1 MYQFLFQINGKRGF
15 APKSFLNE
23 YKVLKRDLSYEV
35 PVYKYNDKAN
45 RVQPE
50 KLESTEK
57 KSSESQT
64 LLKDKLSQN
73 DNPETPLLKSID
85 ESTIEES
92 HGIDADSISPS
103 YEVIDGTTVYF
114 ESKPSVQP
122 SFVSEVA
129 HATAL
134 PNEQTSVASDSEI
147 AHEGLSSDKNTF
159 INNKKI
165 QSDTNNAKLEKIKL
179 SVDTQKQ
186 TSFDSSLE
194 NPEAIIR
201 STLDTVNKNDTSALD
216 RDDKSEQE
224 SLKNV
229 EHVEKPDSKAEEN
242 VEDNK
247 KEKITEHV
255 ESDGIFAS
263 ITKTFKILSNLEET
277 VTTESTT
284 TQTNDDITV
293 PEAVVS
299 SDNLQLEEQVSENI
313 EVKDVTEKTQVKLE
327 SSMDQSFTGK
337 EKIEM
342 QQEVIQKNI
351 ENIAKLSEE
360 FEKIKETSTIILEN
374 ITSSDVPLSNNF
386 VHENVDK
393 SAKELPA
400 PLILTEDSS
409 ASAKADVDSQIKNIQ
424 IQETNKIDKVTE
436 NIRTDAITSDEEKST
451 ISSNLQETVAT
462 TQSSNDIEQKL
473 SESNEAYLGNIK
485 KDTDYKEIIDQVDKS
500 VIAETINLPSEA
512 ENIAIESFSESHSVD
527 ENIAI
532 TEEKLTHSDADIQ
545 FNKESIV
552 YSNINKNDDLVNDTS
567 SDKVPIDSNEFSN
580 NVKSSILGAE
590 QSIDSSQESIIS
602 EQTMILDEVLKKR
615 DLSSIENLE
624 HEDSKLLINIRKDK
638 EKKF

>member
-114 ESKPSVQP
+114 ENKPSVQP

-224 SLKNV
+224 PLKNV
-229 EHVEKPDSKAEEN
+229 EHVEKSDSKAEEN

-424 IQETNKIDKVTE
+424 IQETNKIEKVTE

>member
-1 MYQFLFQINGKRGF
+1 
-15 APKSFLNE
+15 
-23 YKVLKRDLSYEV
+23 V
-35 PVYKYNDKAN
+35 PVYKYNGKAN

-57 KSSESQT
+57 KSSESPT

-85 ESTIEES
+85 ESTTEET
-92 HGIDADSISPS
+92 HGIDTDSISPS

-114 ESKPSVQP
+114 ESNPSVQP

-134 PNEQTSVASDSEI
+134 PNEQTSVAPDSEI
-147 AHEGLSSDKNTF
+147 AYEELSSDKDTF

-165 QSDTNNAKLEKIKL
+165 QSDTNDAKLEKIKL

-186 TSFDSSLE
+186 TNFDSSLE

-216 RDDKSEQE
+216 GDDKSKQE

-229 EHVEKPDSKAEEN
+229 EHVEKSDSNAEEN

-277 VTTESTT
+277 VTTDSTT

-299 SDNLQLEEQVSENI
+299 SGNLQLKEQVSENI
-313 EVKDVTEKTQVKLE
+313 EVKDVTEKILTTPIKLE
-327 SSMDQSFTGK
+327 SSIDQSIDHFTGK

-342 QQEVIQKNI
+342 QQEVIQENI
-351 ENIAKLSEE
+351 ENIAKISEE
-360 FEKIKETSTIILEN
+360 FEKIKEASTIILEN

-400 PLILTEDSS
+400 PLILMEDS
-409 ASAKADVDSQIKNIQ
+409 SAKADVDSQIKNVQ
-424 IQETNKIDKVTE
+424 IQETNKIEKVTE

-451 ISSNLQETVAT
+451 ILSNLQETVAT

-500 VIAETINLPSEA
+500 VIAETINLPSETA
-512 ENIAIESFSESHSVD
+512 ENIAIESFPESHSVD

-532 TEEKLTHSDADIQ
+532 TEEKLTHSGADIQ

-580 NVKSSILGAE
+580 NVKSSVLGAE

-615 DLSSIENLE
+615 DLSSIGNLE
-624 HEDSKLLINIRKDK
+624 HEDSKLLIN
-638 EKKF
+638 

>member
-1 MYQFLFQINGKRGF
+1 
-15 APKSFLNE
+15 
-23 YKVLKRDLSYEV
+23 V
-35 PVYKYNDKAN
+35 PVYKYNGKAN
-45 RVQPE
+45 TIQPE

-73 DNPETPLLKSID
+73 DNPETPLLKSKD

-92 HGIDADSISPS
+92 HGIDTDSISPS

-114 ESKPSVQP
+114 ESNPSVQP

-134 PNEQTSVASDSEI
+134 PNEQTSVAPDSEI

-165 QSDTNNAKLEKIKL
+165 QSDTNDAKLEKIKL

-186 TSFDSSLE
+186 TNFDSSLE

-201 STLDTVNKNDTSALD
+201 STLDTVNKNDTSTLD
-216 RDDKSEQE
+216 GDDKFEQE
-224 SLKNV
+224 SFKNI
-229 EHVEKPDSKAEEN
+229 EHVEKSDSNAEEN

-284 TQTNDDITV
+284 TQTNDDTTV

-313 EVKDVTEKTQVKLE
+313 EVQDVTEKILPTQIKLK
-327 SSMDQSFTGK
+327 SSTDQSFTGK

-342 QQEVIQKNI
+342 QQENI
-351 ENIAKLSEE
+351 ENIAKISED
-360 FEKIKETSTIILEN
+360 FEKIKEASTIILEN
-374 ITSSDVPLSNNF
+374 ITSPSDVPLSNNL
-386 VHENVDK
+386 VQENVDK
-393 SAKELPA
+393 SAKELPT

-409 ASAKADVDSQIKNIQ
+409 ASAKADIDSQIKNIE
-424 IQETNKIDKVTE
+424 IQETNEIEKVTE
-436 NIRTDAITSDEEKST
+436 NMRTDAITSDEEKST
-451 ISSNLQETVAT
+451 ILSNLQETVAT

-485 KDTDYKEIIDQVDKS
+485 KDTDYKEIIDQIDKS
-500 VIAETINLPSEA
+500 VIAETINLSSETA
-512 ENIAIESFSESHSVD
+512 ENIAIESFPESHSVD
-527 ENIAI
+527 ENITI
-532 TEEKLTHSDADIQ
+532 TEEKLTHSGADIQ

-580 NVKSSILGAE
+580 NVKSNVLEAE

-615 DLSSIENLE
+615 DLSSIGNLE
-624 HEDSKLLINIRKDK
+624 HEDSKLLINSIRKDR
-638 EKKF
+638 ERKF